1 MAILIKHG
9 RKTKMKNLI
18 YIILIGSLLMLVNC
32 GGGEKLSVNSPDSEV
47 ELKFRLKD
55 GRAFYL
61 VKYDG
66 EKVVDRSGLGFQL
79 KYNPDLKKNFAVIDS
94 RITSH
99 DRTWKPVWGQKNK
112 IRNNYNQLAVTLQE
126 KEGQQRKL
134 EIYFRVYNDGLGF
147 RYIIPRQTGLNQI
160 EITSEVT
167 EFKLNQDN
175 ICWWIPAD
183 YDSYELLY
191 RETPLKEVDSV
202 NTPVTMKTEKGHY
215 ISLHEAALTD
225 YSGMTLQNRAKNG
238 LLSCNLVPWSD
249 GVKIK
254 TSIPMKTPW
263 RTIQLGKKPGDL
275 IESSLIVN
283 LNEPSQISNTDWIK
297 PMKYTGI
304 WWGMH
309 IDKYTWHEGE
319 NHGATTE
326 NAKELID
333 FSAKHNIPGML
344 VEGWNPGWKSWLS
357 GDNVNVQDYT
367 RPADDFD
374 IEEVVE
380 YGREK
385 GVGLIGHH
393 ESGANVPMYERQLK
407 DAFQYYDDLGINAV
421 KTGYAGG
428 MKPEGMYHHGQW
440 MVNHYRK
447 VVKLAARHKIM
458 VDAHEPIKPTG
469 IGRTWPNMMTREGV
483 RGMEWNAWSPGNP
496 PEHTTIIPF
505 TRVLGGPVDY
515 TPGIFDLTFD
525 EYKPDNRVW
534 TTLAKQLAYYV
545 VLYSPMQMAADLP
558 ENYDHPAFQ
567 FIKDV
572 SVDWDNTIVV
582 DAEIGDYIVV
592 ARQAGDEWYLGAITD
607 EEPRHIEIPLDFLSN
622 GSYLAEVYS
631 DAPETGLY
639 ENPTAI
645 DLNKYSL
652 DNEQA
657 IEAALSTSGGLAVR
671 FVPGG
676 KVENMAQFDNIQ
688 EFNQVTA
695 EKMARYEKL
704 QIFEREE

>member
-1 MAILIKHG
+1 MVILIKSG
-9 RKTKMKNLI
+9 KGNKMKKLI
-18 YIILIGSLLMLVNC
+18 FIIMILALSVLIKC
-32 GGGEKLSVNSPDSEV
+32 GGGEKLAVESPDTEMEV
-47 ELKFRLKD
+47 KFRVKD
-55 GRAFYL
+55 GRASYN
-61 VKYDG
+61 VNYDG
-66 EKVVDRSGLGFQL
+66 EEVVDWSGLGFQL
-79 KYNPDLKKNFAVIDS
+79 KYNPDLNKGFTVIDS
-94 RITSH
+94 KISSH
-99 DRTWKPVWGQKNK
+99 DKTWKPVWGQKNK
-112 IRNNYNQLAVTLQE
+112 IRNNYNQMAVTLQE

-134 EIYFRVYNDGLGF
+134 QIIFRVFNDGLGF
-147 RYIIPRQTGLNQI
+147 RYIIPEQTGLNQI
-160 EITSEVT
+160 EITSEET
-167 EFKLNQDN
+167 EFKLDQNN

-191 RETPLKEVDSV
+191 RETSLKNVDSV
-202 NTPVTMKTEKGHY
+202 NTPVTLKTEEGHY
-215 ISLHEAALTD
+215 ISLHEAALTN
-225 YSGMTLQNRAKNG
+225 YSGMTLQNREKNG
-238 LLSCNLVPWSD
+238 TLSCNLVPWPD

-283 LNEPSQISNTDWIK
+283 LNEPSKISNTDWIK

-309 IDKYTWHEGE
+309 IDKYTWHEGDK
-319 NHGATTE
+319 HGATTK

-357 GDNVNVQDYT
+357 GNNVQDYT

-428 MKPEGMYHHGQW
+428 MKPEGMHHHGQW

-447 VVKLAARHKIM
+447 VVKLAAKHKIM

-515 TPGIFDLTFD
+515 TPGIFDLTFN

-545 VLYSPMQMAADLP
+545 ILYSPMQMAADLP

-567 FIKDV
+567 FINDV
-572 SVDWDNTIVV
+572 AVDWDDTIVL
-582 DAEIGDYIVV
+582 DAEIGDYVV
-592 ARQAGDEWYLGAITD
+592 IARKAGDEWYLGAITD
-607 EEPRHIEIPLDFLSN
+607 EKPRQIDIDLDFLPE
-622 GSYLAEVYS
+622 GSYLAEIYS

-645 DLNKYSL
+645 DINNYNVNSSETIK
-652 DNEQA
+652 
-657 IEAALSTSGGLAVR
+657 AALSTSGGLAVR
-671 FVPGG
+671 FVPGQQA
-676 KVENMAQFDNIQ
+676 ENIEQLNGIKS
-688 EFNQVTA
+688 FNKGSA
-695 EKMARYEKL
+695 EKMASYEQL
-704 QIFEREE
+704 QIYERKE